1 MLHALITQREG
12 HNMYG
17 KYTDV
22 LETAYVEFYES
33 LGIRLRPV
41 SNFTKNF
48 DEIVDEQ
55 FDLLIVTGGGTLH
68 PRHYVEPHNAELQ
81 PHRDALEEQLIMYCV
96 QNEIPV
102 IGVCRGM
109 QHINALFGGKIS
121 YSARFK
127 VPRPRGTDHMARI
140 VKTDRYIKV
149 NNFHSDCVYLEN
161 LSTMFYPIVVDE
173 ENESVEA
180 FVSPTMSILAFQWH
194 PERIFES
201 EEGRLFTR
209 HLIQDFL
216 GLPRDDVKPAI
227 D

>member
-1 MLHALITQREG
+1 MLRALITLREG

-17 KYTDV
+17 KSTDV
-22 LETAYVEFYES
+22 LEAAYVEFYES
-33 LGIRLRPV
+33 MGIRLLPV
-41 SNFTKNF
+41 SNFTKDF
-48 DEIVDEQ
+48 DAVVDQQ

-68 PRHYVEPHNAELQ
+68 PRHYLEPHNAELQ
-81 PHRDALEEQLIMYCV
+81 PRRDAMEEQLIMYCV
-96 QNEIPV
+96 HNNIPV

-127 VPRPRGTDHMARI
+127 VPRPRGVDHLARI
-140 VKTDRYIKV
+140 VNTDRYVKI

-161 LSTMFYPIVVDE
+161 MSTMFYPIVVDE

-180 FVSPTMSILAFQWH
+180 FVSPAMSILAFQWH

-201 EEGRLFTR
+201 EEGRLFSR

-216 GLPRDDVKPAI
+216 GIPRDDAKPAI

>member
-12 HNMYG
+12 QNMYG
-17 KYTDV
+17 KTTDV
-22 LETAYVEFYES
+22 LEAAYTEYYES
-33 LGIRLRPV
+33 MGIRLHPV
-41 SNFTKNF
+41 SNFTRNTDLLF
-48 DEIVDEQ
+48 EEH

-81 PHRDALEEQLIMYCV
+81 PHRDAMEEQLIMYCV
-96 QNEIPV
+96 DNNIPI

-109 QHINALFGGKIS
+109 QHLNALFGGKIS
-121 YSARFK
+121 YSAPFT
-127 VPRPRGTDHMARI
+127 VPRPRGIDHPAR
-140 VKTDRYIKV
+140 VVNSDKYIKV

-173 ENESVEA
+173 ENKTVEA
-180 FVSPTMSILAFQWH
+180 FVSPIMSILAFQWH
-194 PERIFES
+194 PERYFET

-216 GLPRDDVKPAI
+216 GLPRDDKKSDI

>member
-17 KYTDV
+17 KSTDV
-22 LETAYVEFYES
+22 LEAAYVEFYES
-33 LGIRLRPV
+33 LGIKLRPV
-41 SNFTKNF
+41 SNFTRNF
-48 DEIVDEQ
+48 DDVVDEQ

-68 PRHYVEPHNAELQ
+68 PGYYLEPHNAELQ
-81 PHRDALEEQLIMYCV
+81 PRRDAMEKQLIMYCV
-96 QNEIPV
+96 HNNIPI

-109 QHINALFGGKIS
+109 QYLNALFGGKIC

-140 VKTDRYIKV
+140 VKTDRYIKI

-161 LSTMFYPIVVDE
+161 LSTLFYPIVVDE
-173 ENESVEA
+173 DNGSVEA

-194 PERIFES
+194 PERYFES

-216 GLPRDDVKPAI
+216 GVPRDNLKPDI

>member
-1 MLHALITQREG
+1 
-12 HNMYG
+12 MYG

-22 LETAYVEFYES
+22 LEAAYVEFYES
-33 LGIRLRPV
+33 LGIRL
-41 SNFTKNF
+41 
-48 DEIVDEQ
+48 
-55 FDLLIVTGGGTLH
+55 
-68 PRHYVEPHNAELQ
+68 RHYVEPHNAELQ